1 MISEVKITP
10 VLDFCVQ
17 KHFILSCL
25 TIYLK
30 IRNPPAPDGLKT
42 FALKYWKIGN
52 YFPFFSFPILHK
64 VRSSPLNLK
73 MSAVWRHRHFSSTNS
88 ESEGF
93 NLKHDGCKSA
103 FRQMASA
110 SRTPYLDLPA
120 VGAQT
125 AQSVNPWPAAH
136 VAPFRQKSVFWIVHP
151 ATGSLWSLTCF
162 SPRTDF
168 KSNNFIYFMLLK
180 TCILIHVILIKREK

>member
-1 MISEVKITP
+1 MDRKGFYAQYIKKLELLGLTLRNEGIFTEISWNKKMISEVKITP

-25 TIYLK
+25 TIYIK
-30 IRNPPAPDGLKT
+30 IRTPLALDGLKT
-42 FALKYWKIGN
+42 FALYLKIGN
-52 YFPFFSFPILHK
+52 YFPFFSFSILHN
-64 VRSSPLNLK
+64 VRSPPLNLK

-110 SRTPYLDLPA
+110 SRTP
-120 VGAQT
+120 
-125 AQSVNPWPAAH
+125 
-136 VAPFRQKSVFWIVHP
+136 
-151 ATGSLWSLTCF
+151 
-162 SPRTDF
+162 
-168 KSNNFIYFMLLK
+168 
-180 TCILIHVILIKREK
+180 